1 MSVYYLKGTSNY
13 GDSAGVFGYYYPL
26 YTSSDDIVGQYH
38 QHTFEGLDGVVFYM
52 PIGSMNHGT
61 SGPPTA
67 SAYNNEMYSEYATY
81 NFDST
86 TNIISY
92 TNRPEASLVV
102 SSVAQYS
109 PKQTSPYNERTSNK
123 ESSAVDDLIP
133 LQLRESAETLTALL
147 EDYYTYL
154 NTNDQVLNI
163 SKRILTEHDI
173 DETSSDY
180 LKKIQQEVA
189 VSVPDSRVIDTV
201 SLYKRIVNYYSVR
214 GSEESV
220 LVFFKLF
227 FDEIV
232 EVLYPKDFLLKASD
246 GDWIQDDDIFNYGNT
261 LAGSA
266 SNSLL
271 GVDDIGTPLKF
282 YNSSDGEIGTGQI
295 QRLEKIDNTNLIH
308 PDTQYLFLEI
318 DTSERDRYDPDEN
331 SFRVYDAH
339 SERFSQTVAQL
350 KNGAIYSEEDG
361 FIFTDSPGGNT
372 YDRNHVD
379 LGQIYKTNPEI
390 LTEADDTL
398 SHTMIA
404 HIKADAGLN
413 GPAHLFVD
421 ETNYPGL
428 KLDLQQGKLNY
439 ETWRWGTGNGYNP
452 VSASSTTD
460 VPTNGDYATVAVRGR
475 RDIDAIADAGNVAGA
490 AAGDGYIDVSVNG
503 ETWER
508 VWDDSDYGT
517 PTSFDIKR
525 AGVYYDSEDGGLLT
539 TQIDINGFTKA
550 GTSSN
555 GSDYYE
561 ADFADAVIT
570 GNSTNSWANSITTDG
585 SGNDFDKY
593 VIEYMTAAEIRAFYT
608 GNNFDITQSW
618 NEVLEGFDVD
628 LAATPPAY
636 GMWILI
642 GQASG
647 YEGKLFPLQIWFDAT
662 SHAVF
667 EVINNRS
674 SGIMHKLAAHQLYE
688 YADANPTLPNDIYD
702 GAAQVVRSHASNSLN
717 NSGSQRTSFY
727 QTLIDYEKR
736 MKVLAGYGST
746 NNGSLYRHTYSPFQ
760 LNEAGSSAASRSED
774 VALQSP
780 QISSQNWVT
789 YGKQITAVTT
799 KEMLD
804 VNDSNGS
811 LRLGVRRSIHYFKGN
826 IKYFAYYQKEVTNE
840 KIGEI
845 HDYLVKKL
853 NPYQWAMRV
862 NVDENRSLSSL
873 YYLRDS
879 AQTYTFSNITGPLK
893 DSFWSYE
900 SSANNV
906 LSDLSVTYQQANKR
920 GKVTFGDRSPSLDFI
935 SGNKISHTFN
945 ETLSSSGKY
954 ADRKGFI
961 SDINKVQD
969 SNFWS
974 DYSYQIRGD
983 IQLTEWES
991 EYLRLVHPAGM
1002 KMFSALLMQ
1011 ISRSNS
1017 WLGDTSYK
1025 VDNDIETDDLKLTD
1039 WLEKLIPPWKN
1050 LSEDQRRL
1058 NDEGS
1063 GSMHMPFYQPGWL
1076 DVDIRGLFILIQALV
1091 NGNNPRSGGGI
1102 YERSI
1107 FLILRFI
1114 FGADA
1119 EGREQKVD
1127 HEYKRWIKWFDKHT
1141 RVADYGDLTVD
1152 EINSEKSIV
1161 LPSQHKETNLLNAFL
1176 PWSPG
1181 NGDDEKY
1188 GAADGKKWKRNGD
1201 ILENFREYIVTPFGS
1216 STIGWIGTSAHVDN
1230 PGRTL
1235 PLDVDNSA
1243 ALAFSLRNLSSSYT
1257 GEVVEVR
1264 RSSDGSV
1271 NAFTAADVADGTLVD
1286 FVGGANLVRNSQ
1298 NFDDSSWGRL
1308 GLDESQWSNVAATT
1322 APDGTNTAYEIKEDD
1337 SFSRHRLFQYSIDL
1351 LREEGTMRLTL
1362 GKTYTFSCYVK
1373 KKSDNRFL
1381 FINGGHAIGT
1391 NVSVNLDTMETSNN
1405 SATVTSV
1412 GNEWYRVSMT
1422 GTCILQT
1429 GVSAVFYQIQ
1439 DVFNRDE
1446 EYQGVG
1452 SSFYLWGAQIVE
1464 GSLPGDYTETGS
1476 SISGEGYVSKWY
1488 DQSGN
1493 NNHARGDGRYQPKV
1507 VSNGALITRSGSPS
1521 IRSGNN
1527 TSTFLDLPEFSLS
1540 ADGQQSLF
1548 AVVENNVTPAAGT
1561 YPAVFRLYSTTDQTA
1576 HGGHGANRRPHWFIS
1591 PSTTNISLSVD
1602 SHGGTY
1608 MTSKD
1613 RVTVSHIMNGTDG
1626 QSNGTSTSH
1635 VDGVQIGSRTITLDD
1650 EPNAASL
1657 RSARRMLETQA
1668 DSAGELYMSE
1678 LIYYTSDQTSNR
1690 AAIETGLSNL
1700 NLPVTPN
1707 AGFSS
1712 PLVGI
1717 TTGDNN
1723 TKTYRCSVW
1732 MKQESNSGKKIFE
1745 VYANNG
1751 GNTSG
1756 LVRLNS
1762 PFTVTSEISGEY
1774 DPASFWTGDLPENNK
1789 WFLLVGYIRPDDGT
1803 RGAASSGSTL
1813 GAELGGIYN
1822 TVGEKIISGTNEFMY
1837 QTTAEGIGIS
1847 AGLFSIKSEP
1857 NDQIEIFGTRIEA
1870 VDGTEPS
1877 IEELL
1882 HPTIE
1887 PNVFYNIDDRPANRK
1902 VKKFNNVSTNAIYI
1916 QPTSVHTITTND
1928 YDHRARNN
1936 YNENLKFFDNSRI
1949 GAYYNTAI
1957 SDMVTVTE
1965 EGYISNDTTYLSAGN
1980 YSSSV
1985 SEYTPP
1991 ATNNN
1996 AGQGGQTGGQGGY

>member
-38 QHTFEGLDGVVFYM
+38 QHTFEALDGVVFYM
-52 PIGSMNHGT
+52 PMGFMNHGT

-67 SAYNNEMYSEYATY
+67 SAYNNETYSEYATY
-81 NFDST
+81 NFDAE

-102 SSVAQYS
+102 SSIAQYS

-154 NTNDQVLNI
+154 NANDQVLNI

-189 VSVPDSRVIDTV
+189 ISVPDSRVIDTV

-271 GVDDIGTPLKF
+271 GVNDVGTPLKF
-282 YNSSDGEIGTGQI
+282 YNNSDSEIGTGQI
-295 QRLEKIDNTNLIH
+295 QRIEKIDNINLTH

-361 FIFTDSPGGNT
+361 FIFTDSPGGTT

-404 HIKADAGLN
+404 HIKADAGVN
-413 GPAHLFVD
+413 GPAHLFD
-421 ETNYPGL
+421 DSANYPGL
-428 KLDLQQGKLNY
+428 KLDLQRGKLNY
-439 ETWRWGTGNGYNP
+439 EVWRWGTGNGYNP

-508 VWDDSDYGT
+508 VWDDSNYGT

-525 AGVYYDSEDGGLLT
+525 AGVYYASEDGGLLT

-570 GNSTNSWANSITTDG
+570 GNSTNSWSNSITTDG
-585 SGNDFDKY
+585 SGNNFDKY

-618 NEVLEGFDVD
+618 NEVLEGFDID
-628 LAATPPAY
+628 LATSPAY

-647 YEGKLFPLQIWFDAT
+647 YEGRLFPLQIWFDAT
-662 SHAVF
+662 QYAVF

-674 SGIMHKLAAHQLYE
+674 SGIMYKLAALTVNE
-688 YADANPTLPNDIYD
+688 YAGANPTLPNDIYD
-702 GAAQVVRSHASNSLN
+702 GTAQVVRSSGASANSLN
-717 NSGSQRTSFY
+717 DSGSQRTSFY

-736 MKVLAGYGST
+736 MKVLPGYGST
-746 NNGSLYRHTYSPFQ
+746 ASTALYRHTYSPFQ
-760 LNEAGSSAASRSED
+760 LNEAAGGAASRSEA
-774 VALQSP
+774 VELQSP

-811 LRLGVRRSIHYFKGN
+811 LRLGVRRSNHYFRGN
-826 IKYFAYYQKEVTNE
+826 IKYFAYYQKEVTNA

-920 GKVTFGDRSPSLDFI
+920 GKITFGDRSSSLDFI

-945 ETLSSSGKY
+945 ETLSSFGKY

-974 DYSYQIRGD
+974 DYSYQIRGGL
-983 IQLTEWES
+983 QLTEWES

-1025 VDNDIETDDLKLTD
+1025 VDNDIEDEDLKLTD

-1127 HEYKRWIKWFDKHT
+1127 REYKRWIKWFDKHT
-1141 RVADYGDLTVD
+1141 RVADYGDLTAD
-1152 EINSEKSIV
+1152 EIGSSKQII
-1161 LPSQHKETNLLNAFL
+1161 LPSQHKEKNLLDAFL

-1188 GAADGKKWKRNGD
+1188 GTADEKKWKRNGD
-1201 ILENFREYIVTPFGS
+1201 ILENFREYVVTPFNG
-1216 STIGWIGTSAHVDN
+1216 STIGWIGTSAHVEN
-1230 PGRTL
+1230 PGNTL
-1235 PLDVDNSA
+1235 PLDVAADSA
-1243 ALAFSLRNLSSSYT
+1243 SLAFSLRNLSSSYT
-1257 GEVVEVR
+1257 GHVVEVR
-1264 RSSDGSV
+1264 RSSDESIKS
-1271 NAFTAADVADGTLVD
+1271 FTAVEVADGTLVD
-1286 FVGGANLVRNSQ
+1286 FVGGANLIKNSQ
-1298 NFDDSSWGRL
+1298 NFDTLWNKT
-1308 GLDESQWSNVAATT
+1308 GLDTSQWSNVAATT
-1322 APDGTNTAYEIKEDD
+1322 APDGTNTAYEIKEDE
-1337 SFSRHRLFQYSIDL
+1337 SFNRHRLAQYSIP
-1351 LREEGTMRLTL
+1351 LTL
-1362 GKTYTFSCYVK
+1362 GKTYTFSCYIK
-1373 KKSDNRFL
+1373 KKSDNRFFL
-1381 FINGGHAIGT
+1381 LNAGATIGAKI
-1391 NVSVNLDTMETSNN
+1391 SVNLDTMEASTNYPSIL
-1405 SATVTSV
+1405 TSV
-1412 GNEWYRVSMT
+1412 GNGWYRLSVS
-1422 GTCILQT
+1422 GTCILAA
-1429 GVSAVFYQIQ
+1429 GAVFYQIQ
-1439 DVFNRDE
+1439 DAFNRDE
-1446 EYQGVG
+1446 EYQGAG
-1452 SSFYLWGAQIVE
+1452 GSFYLWGAQVVE

-1493 NNHARGDGRYQPKV
+1493 DNHATASTAYQPRV
-1507 VSNGALITRSGSPS
+1507 VSNGALITREGAPS

-1527 TSTFLDLPEFSLS
+1527 THTFLDLPRITLS
-1540 ADGQQSLF
+1540 ADGQQSVF
-1548 AVVENNVTPAAGT
+1548 AVIENDVAPATGT
-1561 YPAVFRLYSTTDQTA
+1561 YPAVFRLYSRTAGTA
-1576 HGGHGANRRPHWFIS
+1576 HGDNGANRRPYWFIS
-1591 PSTTNISLSVD
+1591 PTNTHISLSVD
-1602 SHGGTY
+1602 NYGGRY
-1608 MTSKD
+1608 VTSKD
-1613 RVTVSHIMNGTDG
+1613 RVTVSHIMNGTTG
-1626 QSNGTSTSH
+1626 ASNGTSRGY
-1635 VDGVQIGSRTITLDD
+1635 VDGVEQGNPITITLDD
-1650 EPNAASL
+1650 GPDASE
-1657 RSARRMLETQA
+1657 SATFGSGRRFLETLA
-1668 DSAGELYMSE
+1668 SSAGELYMSE
-1678 LIYYTSDQTSNR
+1678 LIYYTSDQTANR
-1690 AAIETGLSNL
+1690 AAIETSLSNL
-1700 NLPVTPN
+1700 DLPVTPN

-1732 MKQESNSGKKIFE
+1732 MKQESNSGEKIFE

-1751 GNTSG
+1751 SNTSG

-1813 GAELGGIYN
+1813 GAELGGIY
-1822 TVGEKIISGTNEFMY
+1822 TTTGEKVISGTNEFMY

-1847 AGLFSIKSEP
+1847 AGLFSSKSEP
-1857 NDQIEIFGTRIEA
+1857 NDQIELFGPRIE
-1870 VDGTEPS
+1870 VIDGTEAT

-1882 HPTIE
+1882 YPTIE
-1887 PNVFYNIDDRPANRK
+1887 PNVFYNIDDRPANKK

-1928 YDHRARNN
+1928 YDYRSRNN
-1936 YNENLKFFDNSRI
+1936 YNENLKFFDNTRI
-1949 GAYYNTAI
+1949 GAYYDTAI

-1965 EGYISNDTTYLSAGN
+1965 EGYISNDDTYINAGS